1 MWCEF
6 RLKCSLWFP
15 GRITVSDE
23 RSMFLGPSDRP
34 HRLRRLWEGRKVADI
49 SLFEP
54 CLFWFVLF
62 GWRAMDVAKDLYSIS
77 FQESGMLLGM
87 KMPGC
92 TLRWAQCCFVFP
104 LANLGSK
111 LGKESGILRNNT
123 SIYNIYIYIDASQR
137 WLFGYDI
144 FVQWVHLCCW
154 NSVSLPARARLSV
167 FPQTSTPSGF
177 WPSRKTWFERML
189 SFWCLLFG
197 CGVAR

>member
-62 GWRAMDVAKDLYSIS
+62 G
-77 FQESGMLLGM
+77 
-87 KMPGC
+87 
-92 TLRWAQCCFVFP
+92 
-104 LANLGSK
+104 
-111 LGKESGILRNNT
+111 
-123 SIYNIYIYIDASQR
+123 
-137 WLFGYDI
+137 
-144 FVQWVHLCCW
+144 
-154 NSVSLPARARLSV
+154 
-167 FPQTSTPSGF
+167 
-177 WPSRKTWFERML
+177 
-189 SFWCLLFG
+189 
-197 CGVAR
+197 